1 MAISADTRQRW
12 AWITGLRGVLMVIAG
27 IYAVVA
33 PAAALTVLVIVGGAL
48 LIVDGVLGLWSLTFG
63 GAKTGNFWF
72 DVIRNVLALLLG
84 ILIIASPMIAT
95 LLTATFLIYV
105 FAFQA
110 IIVGVMEIVVVVRE
124 RASYARIWPVVLSG
138 VLYILFGIALL
149 FWPVI
154 GALTMVIVGG
164 ILAIVFGVALLGL
177 AWRMYRVSKEATGAP
192 AAPAA

>member
-1 MAISADTRQRW
+1 MAVSADTRQRW
-12 AWITGLRGVLMVIAG
+12 AWITGIRGVLMVIAG
-27 IYAVVA
+27 IYAVIA

-72 DVIRNVLALLLG
+72 DVIRNALALLLG
-84 ILIIASPMIAT
+84 ILIIVSPMIAT
-95 LLTATFLIYV
+95 LLTATLLIYF

-124 RASYARIWPVVLSG
+124 RESYARIWPVVLSG
-138 VLYILFGIALL
+138 VLYILFGLAIL

-154 GALTMVIVGG
+154 GALTMVVVGG
-164 ILAIVFGVALLGL
+164 ILAIIFGVALLGL
-177 AWRMYRVSKEATGAP
+177 AWRMYQRGKEAP